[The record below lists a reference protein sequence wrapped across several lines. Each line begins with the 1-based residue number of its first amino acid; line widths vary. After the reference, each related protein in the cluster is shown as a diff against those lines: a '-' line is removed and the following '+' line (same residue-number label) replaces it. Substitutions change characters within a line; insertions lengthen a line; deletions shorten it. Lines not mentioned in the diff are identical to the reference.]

1 MMRLTSASSVT
12 DIMNT
17 IWSVIYF
24 IPCLR
29 GTATDYS
36 HGLGISPYVHYL
48 ETKLE
53 GIRCLN
59 LDRLFDL
66 FVFLIWVYVEVR
78 GENVGNTNET
88 KTFWYRPSRRSCQHA
103 ISYICT
109 TSTPQWKGTMALR
122 MLPSSSN
129 SQIFC
134 LWWQHFGHPQIV
146 AGSSKQSNFWCLK
159 HYKFHLASL
168 RRRNEMK
175 PFVFGHH
182 LQKNFVIYNFGFSF
196 FSWIRRP

>member
-1 MMRLTSASSVT
+1 MSES
-12 DIMNT
+12 
-17 IWSVIYF
+17 WSF
-24 IPCLR
+24 IRFIC
-29 GTATDYS
+29 
-36 HGLGISPYVHYL
+36 
-48 ETKLE
+48 
-53 GIRCLN
+53 
-59 LDRLFDL
+59 LFDL
-66 FVFLIWVYVEVR
+66 GVR
-78 GENVGNTNET
+78 GGERRECWNTNET

-134 LWWQHFGHPQIV
+134 LWWQHFGHLQIV